1 MCNLLE
7 IIDLFSSKLNYFGYM
22 IWQCWQLFNS
32 IFECLGTILYDFEKL
47 NGLIVLFERPKLVP
61 QTLACLVREKDQSF

>member
-1 MCNLLE
+1 
-7 IIDLFSSKLNYFGYM
+7 M

-61 QTLACLVREKDQSF
+61 QTLTCLVREKDQSF